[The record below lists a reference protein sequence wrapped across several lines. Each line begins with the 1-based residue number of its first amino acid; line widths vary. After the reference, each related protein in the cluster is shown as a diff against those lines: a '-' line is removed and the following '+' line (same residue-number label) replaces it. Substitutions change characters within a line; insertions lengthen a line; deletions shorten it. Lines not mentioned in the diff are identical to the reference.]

1 MALTRTQLAARVA
14 QELRDGQ
21 YVNLGIGLPTLIP
34 NYVPD
39 GVTVVLQ
46 SENGILGFGPYPYEG
61 DEDPDLINAGKETVT
76 VLPGASFF
84 DSATSFGMIR
94 GGHVDVAVLGAMQV
108 ARNGDLANWIIPGKM
123 VKGMGGAMDLVH
135 GAKRVIVMMEHTAK
149 GGAHKILDACTLP
162 LTGKNVVHQII
173 TDLATIDVT
182 PGGLVLREVA
192 PGVSVDDVRAATG
205 SPLDVPSEP
214 TVMAIPA
221 GV

>member
-34 NYVPD
+34 NYVPP

-61 DEDPDLINAGKETVT
+61 EEDPDLINAGKETVT

-135 GAKRVIVMMEHTAK
+135 GAKRVIVMMEHVAK
-149 GGAHKILDACTLP
+149 DGTHKVVEECSLP
-162 LTGKNVVHQII
+162 LTGKNVVDRII
-173 TDLATIDVT
+173 TDMAVLDVT
-182 PGGLVLREVA
+182 PHGLTLVECA
-192 PGVSVDDVRAATG
+192 PGVSEADVRKATDARI
-205 SPLDVPSEP
+205 LV
-214 TVMAIPA
+214 
-221 GV
+221 